1 MREKIK
7 TILKGILWTAFIGI
21 CLYATFIGGPRDRK
35 KNEIPKPTTE
45 VYIVPGEQLYHDGG
59 CETVFQFLVESEI
72 VTQKEA
78 REMGR
83 TPCSICEPDKIIE
96 MEMEIYNELIQNQE
110 DPPPQ
115 YPYY

>member
-1 MREKIK
+1 MSEKIK
-7 TILKGILWTAFIGI
+7 TIIKGILWTAFIGI

-35 KNEIPKPTTE
+35 KNEITKPSTD
-45 VYIVPGEQLYHDGG
+45 VYIMSNETVYHDGM
-59 CETVFQFLVESEI
+59 CKLILEKPAESVS

-78 REMGR
+78 KAMGR
-83 TPCSICEPDKIIE
+83 TPCSICEPDRIIE
-96 MEMEIYNELIQNQE
+96 MEIEIYNELIQNQE